1 MGLNEV
7 LVYRTPE
14 MKRLVM
20 GQDADQAGS
29 GPALYSLGSG
39 APGRLL
45 LPLTQVE
52 SDTIQEW
59 GSKRGEGVHM

>member
-1 MGLNEV
+1 MGFNEV

-20 GQDADQAGS
+20 GQDADQSGS
-29 GPALYSLGSG
+29 GPTSSVFPEPQSG
-39 APGRLL
+39 LL
-45 LPLTQVE
+45 LPLAQLE

-59 GSKRGEGVHM
+59 GSERGEVHV